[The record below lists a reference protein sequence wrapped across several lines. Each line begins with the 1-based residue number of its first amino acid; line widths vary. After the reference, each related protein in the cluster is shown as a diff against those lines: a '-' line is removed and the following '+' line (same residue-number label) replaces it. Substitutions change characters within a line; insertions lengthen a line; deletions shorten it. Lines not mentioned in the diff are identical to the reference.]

1 MDTAG
6 SPAEAVTPT
15 VIERSSEPADPAP
28 TARPPRFYRSLAAK
42 AAVLAVIFLV
52 VPLIVYDQFR
62 RADEAGRAML
72 LKSVG
77 EQGRV
82 MSQALMPLLSTSERP
97 SLPQLGREL
106 ARFAGDVTNVK
117 LLYAPVGENAFFYVA
132 SWPTVPAA
140 QLDMERE
147 RLSQQGVLERLSS
160 SCQGDLPFAVRYRT
174 PTGDDEIV
182 TSTTP
187 IKATNGCWALVTSFS
202 AGAYPGSNLGRPY
215 WATPEVRI
223 AAAAYLAMAFLTFT
237 AFWGIRRGLYRFT
250 ERARAIRDRQAG
262 KGSFS
267 ATNEVPELTVVA
279 YEFDRMVEVLGH
291 SAQSIR
297 RAAEDN
303 AHAFKT
309 PIAVIRQSLEP
320 LKRAVGD
327 QNLRGSRAL
336 GLIESSLDKLD
347 GLVASARRLDETT
360 ADLIDTARAPV
371 NLSRLLKHLLQTH
384 TETAASQQ
392 IAFRGHIDS
401 DVTVFADEGMLET
414 VIENLLENAISFSPK
429 GSGIGVTLEARG
441 RMAELVIA
449 DSGPGVEPDNLQR
462 IFERYFSQR
471 PHRNEDG
478 DSEATH
484 FGIGLWIAR
493 RNIEALGGKL
503 RAENRTPHGLVMR
516 ITLPLHTPGRAPS

>member
-1 MDTAG
+1 
-6 SPAEAVTPT
+6 
-15 VIERSSEPADPAP
+15 
-28 TARPPRFYRSLAAK
+28 
-42 AAVLAVIFLV
+42 
-52 VPLIVYDQFR
+52 
-62 RADEAGRAML
+62 ML

-82 MSQALMPLLSTSERP
+82 MSQALTPILLTNDRP

-106 ARFAGDVTNVK
+106 ARFAGDTNVK
-117 LLYAPVGENAFFYVA
+117 LLYAPTGDSSFFYVA

-147 RLSQQGVLERLSS
+147 RLAQQGVLDRLSS

-174 PTGDDEIV
+174 PAGDDEIV

-187 IKATNGCWALVTSFS
+187 IKAPTGCWALVTSFS

-223 AAAAYLAMAFLTFT
+223 AAAAYIAMAFLTFT

-250 ERARAIRDRQAG
+250 ERARAIRERQAG

-279 YEFDRMVEVLGH
+279 YEFDRMVEVLDR

-320 LKRAVGD
+320 LKRAVGE
-327 QNLRGSRAL
+327 QNPRGSRAL

-371 NLSRLLKHLLQTH
+371 NLSQLLKHLLQTH

-392 IAFRGHIDS
+392 IVFRGHIDTE
-401 DVTVFADEGMLET
+401 VVVFADEGMLET

-429 GSGIGVTLEARG
+429 ASGIGVTLEARG

-449 DSGPGVEPDNLQR
+449 DSGPGVAPENLQR

-493 RNIEALGGKL
+493 RNIEALGGKI
-503 RAENRTPHGLVMR
+503 RAENRLPHGLVMR
-516 ITLPLHTPGRAPS
+516 VTLPLHTPGRTPA